1 MSINQ
6 LWEPWLTPFLVLCR
20 DDYGGVY
27 SNVKLFWNRYE
38 TKTDPTEEISI
49 PIVGA
54 PHGYAVRSTAQ
65 KTDMA
70 DLNPTGLKKTT
81 KFGTYT
87 DQGFTYVLGQE
98 YFISHYT
105 IIGEVKADL
114 INVLKS

>member
-1 MSINQ
+1 
-6 LWEPWLTPFLVLCR
+6 
-20 DDYGGVY
+20 
-27 SNVKLFWNRYE
+27 
-38 TKTDPTEEISI
+38 
-49 PIVGA
+49 
-54 PHGYAVRSTAQ
+54 
-65 KTDMA
+65 MA